1 MTVQRAAEAWQLDNP
16 DGTAEECEAWLQQ
29 EWFDRR
35 AEWEREARGGFQG
48 NRKKA
53 KKA

>member
-16 DGTAEECEAWLQQ
+16 QGTAAECETWLQQ
-29 EWFDRR
+29 AWIDHR
-35 AEWEREARGGFQG
+35 AEWEKESSGGWEG